1 MTDLFAHESVFRLVL
16 MFGMFGM
23 ILFGANAAS
32 TLQAERIKEANR
44 KKRKTKKKKTAGRA
58 KPGQRRGQNTLMGE
72 STPLRVKKH
81 ARKAKA
87 EKTRPLSEFERNTL
101 DRYFVGRDYPKGSA
115 GAWIV
120 PV

>member
-1 MTDLFAHESVFRLVL
+1 

-44 KKRKTKKKKTAGRA
+44 KKRTKKKTAGR
-58 KPGQRRGQNTLMGE
+58 KKQGRGHGHSTLMGE
-72 STPLRVKKH
+72 SSLKGVKKQGRSTKT
-81 ARKAKA
+81 A
-87 EKTRPLSEFERNTL
+87 KTRPLSEFERNTL

-115 GAWIV
+115 GAWSV
-120 PV
+120 PI